1 MGIGSIS
8 EGKDAHYKPET
19 NGIASKNGHTDPCRE
34 MAHIGILC
42 MAASGHL
49 NPMLALSHELQERGH
64 HISVIGVADAKQKV
78 IDAGLAFVQVGK
90 EAYPPG
96 YTDQMLKRIGS
107 LAGMT
112 AVNATV
118 EHFQQTVQMELAE
131 IPDVLRA
138 LSVDA
143 LLVDQACFSGG
154 TIAQELD
161 IPFIS
166 VSCAL
171 LLNWESS
178 IPPVSTGWRFD
189 PSIVGRWRNRIGKS
203 LFDQIAKPVTQTV
216 VNYRENKGLWRLSSG
231 AEAWSPILQIS
242 QQPRS
247 FEYPRRELP
256 DWFHFTGPLTHSKAR
271 KQIYFEWEK
280 LNAKPMIYASLG
292 TIQNQDLSVFK
303 TIGKACESIDAQLVI
318 SLGGGNEAE
327 ELKELAPTVMVVSTA
342 PQLELLERASL
353 TITHAGLNTVLES
366 LSQGVPMVCLPIT
379 NDQPDVAARVAWT
392 GTGVS
397 LPLTG
402 LSSKR
407 LSKAVR
413 RVWEN
418 ENYKINARQL
428 QQEIRKSGGTSHAA
442 TLVEMAVATGKP
454 VVRGNTAAK
463 DV

>member
-1 MGIGSIS
+1 
-8 EGKDAHYKPET
+8 
-19 NGIASKNGHTDPCRE
+19 
-34 MAHIGILC
+34 
-42 MAASGHL
+42 
-49 NPMLALSHELQERGH
+49 
-64 HISVIGVADAKQKV
+64 
-78 IDAGLAFVQVGK
+78 
-90 EAYPPG
+90 
-96 YTDQMLKRIGS
+96 
-107 LAGMT
+107 
-112 AVNATV
+112 
-118 EHFQQTVQMELAE
+118 
-131 IPDVLRA
+131 
-138 LSVDA
+138 
-143 LLVDQACFSGG
+143 
-154 TIAQELD
+154 
-161 IPFIS
+161 
-166 VSCAL
+166 
-171 LLNWESS
+171 
-178 IPPVSTGWRFD
+178 
-189 PSIVGRWRNRIGKS
+189 
-203 LFDQIAKPVTQTV
+203 
-216 VNYRENKGLWRLSSG
+216 VNYRENKGLWRLNSG

-303 TIGKACESIDAQLVI
+303 TLGKACESIDAQLVI